1 MKTSRRQA
9 NRSTVVVGGGIA
21 GFAVGGPVGAVAGGV
36 SAGGA
41 ADGLQ
46 TAYASYDKGEY
57 TPTGTV
63 GYF

>member
-1 MKTSRRQA
+1 M
-9 NRSTVVVGGGIA
+9 
-21 GFAVGGPVGAVAGGV
+21 GGPVGAVAGGV
-36 SAGGA
+36 TAGGA

-63 GYF
+63 SP